1 MNGTHRQHGVLC
13 FYGANIATGVGT
25 ANVADIS
32 PTICAAIGESVP
44 DYMDGSVLSSVFEQ
58 APQIHRVAYVPS
70 SSSPSLGNQ
79 AEHDANKNR
88 LEGLGYL

>member
-1 MNGTHRQHGVLC
+1 MLC

-44 DYMDGSVLSSVFEQ
+44 DYMDGSVLSSVLVS
-58 APQIHRVAYVPS
+58 PQINRVAYVPS

-79 AEHDANKNR
+79 AEHDAIKKR